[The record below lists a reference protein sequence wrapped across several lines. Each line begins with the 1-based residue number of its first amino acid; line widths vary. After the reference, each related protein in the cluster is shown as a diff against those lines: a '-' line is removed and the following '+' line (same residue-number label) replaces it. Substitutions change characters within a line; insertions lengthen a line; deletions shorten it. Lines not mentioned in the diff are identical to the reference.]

1 MADDGIYVHPDAA
14 SSIGPHLKA
23 RLPQAAV
30 SLYGVEVP
38 PTADATVVATFP
50 PISPPP
56 QDGLW
61 AVAVLGITGR
71 IETDCWFWSSAE
83 AAPAADDDSSTEEH
97 FRAAYAQLEQVLRYI
112 ARLCPEKE
120 TLIIGSLH
128 TRIAYCIPCSCKLY
142 ETLVWDK
149 LLFTVDTLPPPDSR
163 TEAIRAKY
171 TFKRMESEDL
181 DEVIK
186 TSTVLRHKAALASVS
201 STGAYLASSED
212 KRAQAWC
219 FISKEG
225 AVSSV
230 YVRPEVRGTGLGKE
244 TMRKELEKAFAQ
256 REYVTADVA
265 PTNTASLRLCGSL
278 GAQIAPWEVV
288 WVRVLLDRFK

>member
-1 MADDGIYVHPDAA
+1 MPGDGIYVHPNAA
-14 SSIGPHLKA
+14 SSIGPHLRA

-30 SLYGVEVP
+30 PLYGVEVP

-50 PISPPP
+50 PTSSPP

-71 IETDCWFWSSAE
+71 IETDCWFWSSVE
-83 AAPAADDDSSTEEH
+83 AAPAADDDASTEGR
-97 FRAAYAQLEQVLRYI
+97 FRGAYAQLEQVLQYI
-112 ARLCPEKE
+112 ARLRPEKE

-128 TRIAYCIPCSCKLY
+128 TKVASYMPGSCKLY

-171 TFKRMESEDL
+171 TFKRMELEDL

-230 YVRPEVRGTGLGKE
+230 YVRPGARGTGLGKE
-244 TMRKELEKAFAQ
+244 TMRKELEKALAQ

-265 PTNTASLRLCGSL
+265 PTNAASLRLCGSM
-278 GAQIAPWEVV
+278 GAQTAPWKVV
-288 WVRVLLDRFK
+288 WVGVLLDKFK